1 MRLRVGRVNPRG
13 FREVGRSPVG
23 DRPIISNAENT
34 QKPGLMD
41 ENTGSKPL
49 KSLIPLKNRVSLL
62 SIDNL
67 TAADNSP
74 TPGDIENFR

>member
-1 MRLRVGRVNPRG
+1 M
-13 FREVGRSPVG
+13 GRSSAG
-23 DRPIISNAENT
+23 DRPRISNAENT
-34 QKPGLMD
+34 QKPGSID
-41 ENTGSKPL
+41 ENTASKPL

-62 SIDNL
+62 SIYNL